1 MVSILARCAAMRN
14 SFGFGHRVAIT
25 MMAAVV
31 ALTCTSACGG
41 DDATAPPSPTAT
53 AAPEPAADEPTET
66 GVDEATDT
74 EEAASPTPT
83 AAAMPGDPSAPVDA
97 AVTLREL
104 DCGEQLPGYV
114 ESRIPDGVTN
124 PRLSCWAMNTLED
137 YTADPD
143 DPATRRIDVT
153 YYVWESAAPV
163 DERAPDPIAYLP
175 GGPRGSAFN
184 SLIPFTNADIA
195 GDRDLILMDTRGNS
209 PTPGDD
215 LGIPA
220 SACPELYDSALEV
233 FAVNEPIE
241 TEYAILTAG
250 WQACVDRLRSEGWD
264 LDRYNTPNAVEDLDQ
279 LRRALDLDVWNI
291 YGESYSTRYALHYMA
306 TYPDALR
313 SAVIDSATPPDTDIW
328 APATVGAAVDA
339 VFDQI
344 VAGCAASAEC
354 ASAHPD
360 LRGALETAVA
370 RLDAT
375 PRQVDVAHPLTGEIV
390 TVRIDGRDFAFGLG
404 ELFDASLLPTIPG
417 ILAAIAG
424 GEDALIDASA
434 GRLLGLADG
443 GLGLS
448 GATVCHDF
456 GGEPGRFMGGPDDA
470 LATGEPWQHLGYLS
484 NMPCEI
490 IGVTP
495 APPGFTDPVTSE
507 VPALV
512 VVGMLDSA
520 TLPADGLRVAET
532 LGAATLAVFDHES
545 HVPVRTNSCAQSVV
559 VDFWDDLGDVDLSC
573 VAEAN
578 TRPITYGG

>member
-1 MVSILARCAAMRN
+1 MRN
-14 SFGFGHRVAIT
+14 SSGFGHRLAIT
-25 MMAAVV
+25 MMAAFVTTILL
-31 ALTCTSACGG
+31 AACAGDEA
-41 DDATAPPSPTAT
+41 DDAAATPPTPTAT
-53 AAPEPAADEPTET
+53 AADDPAPEAEEQTAEAAPTE
-66 GVDEATDT
+66 AP
-74 EEAASPTPT
+74 PTPT
-83 AAAMPGDPSAPVDA
+83 PAGRPGDPSAPVDA

-137 YTADPD
+137 YTADPA
-143 DPATRRIDVT
+143 DPASRRIDVT

-163 DERAPDPIAYLP
+163 DERAPDPVAYLP

-184 SLIPFTNADIA
+184 SLIPFTSNDIA
-195 GDRDLILMDTRGNS
+195 GNRDLILMDTRGNS

-215 LGIPA
+215 LGLPA
-220 SACPELYDSALEV
+220 SACPELYDSALEI

-250 WQACVDRLRSEGWD
+250 WQACVDRLRGEGWD
-264 LDRYNTPNAVEDLDQ
+264 LGQYNTPNAVEDLDQ
-279 LRRALDLDVWNI
+279 LRRALGLDVWNI

-306 TYPDALR
+306 TYPDAVR

-328 APATVGAAVDA
+328 SPATVGAAVDA

-344 VAGCAASAEC
+344 VAGCAASPEC
-354 ASAHPD
+354 AAAHPD
-360 LRGALETAVA
+360 MRGALETAVA
-370 RLDAT
+370 RLDAA
-375 PRQVDVAHPLTGEIV
+375 PRQVDVTHPLTGEVV
-390 TVRIDGRDFAFGLG
+390 TVSIDGRDFAFGLG
-404 ELFDASLLPTIPG
+404 ELFDASVLPSIPG
-417 ILAAIAG
+417 IVAAIAG

-470 LATGEPWQHLGYLS
+470 SATGDPWQHLGYLS

-495 APPGFTDPVTSE
+495 APAGFTDPVTSD

-545 HVPVRTNSCAQSVV
+545 HVPVRTSSCARSVV
-559 VDFWDDLGDVDLSC
+559 VAFWDDLGDVDLSC

>member
-1 MVSILARCAAMRN
+1 MMTAFVTLTFAAACA
-14 SFGFGHRVAIT
+14 
-25 MMAAVV
+25 
-31 ALTCTSACGG
+31 G
-41 DDATAPPSPTAT
+41 DDEATTPPSPTAPAGDPAPEAEGPAAAET
-53 AAPEPAADEPTET
+53 AEAAPTE
-66 GVDEATDT
+66 AP
-74 EEAASPTPT
+74 PTPT
-83 AAAMPGDPSAPVDA
+83 PAARPGDPSAPVDA

-104 DCGEQLPGYV
+104 DCAEQLPGYV
-114 ESRIPDGVTN
+114 ESRTPDGVTN

-143 DPATRRIDVT
+143 DPASRRIDVT

-184 SLIPFTNADIA
+184 SLIPFTANDIA
-195 GDRDLILMDTRGNS
+195 GNRDLILMDTRGNS
-209 PTPGDD
+209 PLPGDD
-215 LGIPA
+215 TGLPA
-220 SACPELYDSALEV
+220 SACPELYDSALEI

-250 WQACVDRLRSEGWD
+250 WQACVDRLRDEGWD
-264 LDRYNTPNAVEDLDQ
+264 LDQYNTPNAVEDLDQ
-279 LRRALDLDVWNI
+279 LRRALGHDVWNI

-306 TYPDALR
+306 TYPDAVR

-354 ASAHPD
+354 AAAHPD

-375 PRQVDVAHPLTGEIV
+375 PRQVDVAHPLTGEVV
-390 TVRIDGRDFAFGLG
+390 TVSIDGRDFAFGLG

-456 GGEPGRFMGGPDDA
+456 GGEPGRFMAGADDA
-470 LATGEPWQHLGYLS
+470 SATADPWQHLGYLS

-495 APPGFTDPVTSE
+495 APAGFTDPVTSE

-545 HVPVRTNSCAQSVV
+545 HVPVRTSSCARSVV
-559 VDFWDDLGDVDLSC
+559 VAFWDALGDVDLAC